1 MKSGI
6 KNQAMK
12 LLLINTLLISI
23 LISCNQNS
31 NKESEQVSQVA
42 PIDTVLAVVKDTV
55 GNTKFPAADSL
66 LYSFFSNLNELEKFI
81 DSEKGVY
88 CISPGPG
95 ATPVFEKLKN
105 KEDVLGKDPFLFMH
119 RDYAFIKN
127 TVKVNP
133 TNFSFCDNIEEGYFV
148 FDCKKQ
154 QSLLQDVYQITQTQ
168 SGNAVDNN
176 QLSALKQ
183 IDGNLYRSVVV
194 SFKEKH
200 GDMISISLYF
210 TKKNNRIYLS
220 ILDIRDCAA

>member
-1 MKSGI
+1 MKKVFLYLFS
-6 KNQAMK
+6 
-12 LLLINTLLISI
+12 ISL

-31 NKESEQVSQVA
+31 NKESEQVNEVA
-42 PIDTVLAVVKDTV
+42 PLDTVLAVVKDTV
-55 GNTKFPAADSL
+55 DNTKFPAADTL

-81 DSEKGVY
+81 DSDKGVY

-105 KEDVLGKDPFLFMH
+105 KEDVLGKDPFLFMN

-127 TVKVNP
+127 SVKVNP
-133 TNFSFCDNIEEGYFV
+133 TNFSFCDNEEEGYFI

-154 QSLLQDVYQITQTQ
+154 QGLLQDVYQITQTQ
-168 SGNAVDNN
+168 AGNNVDNK
-176 QLSALKQ
+176 QLIILKQ
-183 IDGNLYRSVVV
+183 MDENLYRNVIV

-200 GDMISISLYF
+200 GDLISLSLYF

-220 ILDIRDCAA
+220 IIDIRDCAA